1 MIKELE
7 MSETPQY
14 NIIALYY
21 QRMHEFLPDM
31 KFDRWDNYQW
41 LGPTPS
47 WGQLHRSGQYTAY
60 PAEAY
65 ADFSSELAEFVGSEY
80 DVEHGRFV
88 SKEPMP
94 GKTCPSQDAI
104 DAWFEMKRATNQSIV
119 PKLQAV
125 ENWCESQKRLH
136 KKAAMDVRKSR
147 ESFFKEQAE
156 LAGWDKECLQHYD
169 SYHAAIAIPRP
180 ATERSWKILQ
190 PKIIAEIMAEH
201 EAAKKHAA
209 EAGVAEKSLAGQEAA
224 KKSPAEQEAAEKSR
238 AEQEAAWDLLLE
250 QEDQASNW
258 LLMPSIC

>member
-1 MIKELE
+1 

-14 NIIALYY
+14 NMIALYY
-21 QRMHEFLPDM
+21 QRMDEFLPGM

-47 WGQLHRSGQYTAY
+47 WGQLHRSGQYTGY

-65 ADFSSELAEFVGSEY
+65 ADFSSELAEFVGNEY

-104 DAWFEMKRATNQSIV
+104 DAWFETKRAANQIV
-119 PKLQAV
+119 VLKLQAV
-125 ENWCESQKRLH
+125 ENWCESQKRHH

-190 PKIIAEIMAEH
+190 PKIIAEIVAEH

-209 EAGVAEKSLAGQEAA
+209 EAEVAEKSLAEQEAA
-224 KKSPAEQEAAEKSR
+224 KNSTAEREAAEKSR

-250 QEDQASNW
+250 REDQASSW
-258 LLMPSIC
+258 LLMPAIC

>member
-1 MIKELE
+1 
-7 MSETPQY
+7 
-14 NIIALYY
+14 
-21 QRMHEFLPDM
+21 M

-41 LGPTPS
+41 LGPTPA

-80 DVEHGRFV
+80 DVENGRFV

-104 DAWFEMKRATNQSIV
+104 DAWFEAKRVANQSV
-119 PKLQAV
+119 VLKLQAV

-136 KKAAMDVRKSR
+136 KKAATDVRKSR

-169 SYHAAIAIPRP
+169 SYHTAIAIPRP
-180 ATERSWKILQ
+180 ATERSWKILR

-209 EAGVAEKSLAGQEAA
+209 EVEVAE
-224 KKSPAEQEAAEKSR
+224 KSPAEQEAAEKSR
-238 AEQEAAWDLLLE
+238 AEQEAAWDVLLE